1 MHLLWLKYFFLTY
14 SYPKLKVITAD
25 PTHHLGIKG
34 NLVSRTPECLLF
46 AAGQVSF
53 MDERST
59 FLNSLSSSKEHP
71 CIVVPAHIRSAALK
85 FFPFPPAHS

>member
-1 MHLLWLKYFFLTY
+1 MYLLWLKYFFLTY
-14 SYPKLKVITAD
+14 PYPKLRVITAD

-34 NLVSRTPECLLF
+34 NFVSRTQELLF

-53 MDERST
+53 MAERFT
-59 FLNSLSSSKEHP
+59 FLNSLSSSKELP
-71 CIVVPAHIRSAALK
+71 CIVVAAHIQTAALK

>member
-1 MHLLWLKYFFLTY
+1 MHLLWLKYFFVTY
-14 SYPKLKVITAD
+14 PCPKLRVITAD

-34 NLVSRTPECLLF
+34 NFVSRTPECLLF

-53 MDERST
+53 MDEHFT
-59 FLNSLSSSKEHP
+59 FLNSLSSSKEPP
-71 CIVVPAHIRSAALK
+71 CIVVPAHIQTAALK